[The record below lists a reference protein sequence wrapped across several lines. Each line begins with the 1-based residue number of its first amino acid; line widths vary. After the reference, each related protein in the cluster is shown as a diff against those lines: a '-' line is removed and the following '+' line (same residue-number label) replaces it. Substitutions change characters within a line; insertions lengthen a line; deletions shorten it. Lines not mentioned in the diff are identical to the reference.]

1 MMLDSDTA
9 ENPAFDADRRADR
22 RQRVFKGATLS
33 FNNGYGALE
42 CVVRNLSENGARLSL
57 GETAAV
63 PAAFDMCI
71 KGQDDRRPARVRWR
85 TTTAVGISFA

>member
-1 MMLDSDTA
+1 MMLDSDG
-9 ENPAFDADRRADR
+9 EAFDMDRRADR

-42 CVVRNLSENGARLSL
+42 CVVRNLSEKGARLSF
-57 GETAAV
+57 GETSAV

-71 KGQDDRRPARVRWR
+71 KGQDDRRAARVRWR
-85 TTTAVGISFA
+85 TATAVGISFD